1 MSAAEPPPRRPIRS
15 FVRRA
20 RRLPPAR
27 QAAFEALLRRY
38 GAELPAEGAWDPR
51 GCFASP
57 GPVILEIGFG
67 RGEALLA
74 EAAARPERRLLGVEV
89 YRAGLERALRAID
102 AAGLG
107 NVRVAA
113 VDAARLL
120 PRLPDGC
127 LAGVRVLFPDPWP
140 KRRHRKRRLLQAG
153 FVAECARST
162 APGAVLHVATDWAA
176 YAEQIGAAVA
186 ASPAWTPLAAAPSR
200 PETHYERR
208 GRRRGHAVWERAWRR
223 TPAAAGG

>member
-1 MSAAEPPPRRPIRS
+1 MSAAELPPRRPIRS

-38 GAELPAEGAWDPR
+38 GVELPAEGAWDPR

-89 YRAGLERALRAID
+89 YRAGLERALRAVD

-113 VDAARLL
+113 ADAALLL
-120 PRLPDGC
+120 PRLPDAC
-127 LAGVRVLFPDPWP
+127 LAGIRILFPDPWP
-140 KRRHRKRRLLQAG
+140 KRRHRKRRLLRAE
-153 FVAECARST
+153 FLAECARAA
-162 APGAVLHVATDWAA
+162 APGAALHVATDWAA
-176 YAEQIGAAVA
+176 YAAQIEAAMP
-186 ASPAWTPLAAAPSR
+186 PAWAALAECPAR

-208 GRRRGHAVWERAWRR
+208 ARGRGRAVWERAWRR

>member
-20 RRLPPAR
+20 RRLQPAR

-38 GAELPAEGAWDPR
+38 GAEPPAAGAWDPR
-51 GCFASP
+51 ECFASP
-57 GPVILEIGFG
+57 GPVVMEIGFG

-89 YRAGLERALRAID
+89 YRAGLERALRAVD

-107 NVRVAA
+107 NVRVAVA
-113 VDAARLL
+113 DAAQLL
-120 PRLPDGC
+120 PRLPAAC
-127 LAGVRVLFPDPWP
+127 LAGVRILFPDPWP
-140 KRRHRKRRLLQAG
+140 KRRHRKRRLLQAE
-153 FVAECARST
+153 FLAECARAA

-176 YAEQIGAAVA
+176 YAAQIEAAVA
-186 ASPAWTPLAAAPSR
+186 ASPAWAPLAACPAR

-223 TPAAAGG
+223 TPAAG

>member
-27 QAAFEALLRRY
+27 EAAFEALLQRY
-38 GAELPAEGAWDPR
+38 GAGPPAEGAWDPR
-51 GCFASP
+51 ECFASP
-57 GPVILEIGFG
+57 GPVVMEIGFG

-89 YRAGLERALRAID
+89 YRAGLERALRAVA

-107 NVRVAA
+107 NVRVAVA
-113 VDAARLL
+113 DAAQLL
-120 PRLPDGC
+120 PRLPDAC

-153 FVAECARST
+153 FLAECARAA
-162 APGAVLHVATDWAA
+162 APGAVLHAATDWAE
-176 YAEQIGAAVA
+176 YAAQIEAAA
-186 ASPAWTPLAAAPSR
+186 AAAAAWAPLAECPPR
-200 PETHYERR
+200 PETHFERR
-208 GRRRGHAVWERAWRR
+208 GRRAGRAVWERAWRR
-223 TPAAAGG
+223 TAAG